1 MKKTAETYETKKKI
15 TSKQVV
21 AVIGIVLLVL
31 MYIVTLI
38 TAIVDSSASQRL
50 FWACLYATMA
60 IPILIWVYTWMYG
73 KLTRKHTFADFDLFP
88 GDAGRAAEGN
98 VNSGSAEESASGPD
112 SAAESD
118 VNSNSAAES
127 ASGSGPTQNHP

>member
-1 MKKTAETYETKKKI
+1 MKKTDETSETKKKI

-50 FWACLYATMA
+50 FWTSLYATMV

-73 KLTRKHTFADFDLFP
+73 KLTRKHTFADFDIFP
-88 GDAGRAAEGN
+88 ADADRAAEGDADA
-98 VNSGSAEESASGPD
+98 GSAAESASGPD
-112 SAAESD
+112 SAAEGNVS
-118 VNSNSAAES
+118 SGSAVES
-127 ASGSGPTQNHP
+127 ASGAGPTQNHP

>member
-1 MKKTAETYETKKKI
+1 MRKLLYEKNSRNIRNQKENNLKAGGCRHRHR
-15 TSKQVV
+15 S
-21 AVIGIVLLVL
+21 A
-31 MYIVTLI
+31 
-38 TAIVDSSASQRL
+38 VDSSASQRL
-50 FWACLYATMA
+50 FWTCLYTTMA

-88 GDAGRAAEGN
+88 GDADRAAEGN